1 MVAATGAEGRWK
13 PAGVEKSGGTLRL
26 DGALCRRCSSS
37 GGSRGTS
44 SCEGPPDTSEDN
56 APVVWKEFKIP
67 EDDTDRIPDW
77 MSDASGTS
85 DVGDDGGSD
94 GSNDGDS
101 DSDSDG
107 G

>member
-1 MVAATGAEGRWK
+1 MQLLGLRAGGNRRESRRAVVLCAWMVPCAAAAAARAEAEA
-13 PAGVEKSGGTLRL
+13 PAH
-26 DGALCRRCSSS
+26 A
-37 GGSRGTS
+37 
-44 SCEGPPDTSEDN
+44 EGPPDTSEDN